1 MRGVVVNVEDFAK
14 RDELREIHHLQV
26 SLLVQIDQVDRRV
39 RRLRWWTLTLSL
51 LVLCL
56 TIIVWRLA

>member
-1 MRGVVVNVEDFAK
+1 VVNVEDFAK
-14 RDELREIHHLQV
+14 RDELREIHQLQLA
-26 SLLVQIDQVDRRV
+26 LLVQIDQVDRRV

-51 LVLCL
+51 LLLCL

>member
-14 RDELREIHHLQV
+14 RDELREIHQLQLA
-26 SLLVQIDQVDRRV
+26 LLVQIDQVDRRV

-51 LVLCL
+51 LLLCL

>member
-14 RDELREIHHLQV
+14 RDELREIHQLQLA
-26 SLLVQIDQVDRRV
+26 LLVQIDQVDRRV